1 MDELEELRKRK
12 LQEMMERRQQDFND
26 QVQIEQQLQQIE
38 NTIKQKFTKEALQ
51 RYSNI
56 KIAYPEKRAQLLLI
70 LAQVH
75 NQIDKINDEQLK
87 EILKRM
93 EPKKKETKITRI

>member
-1 MDELEELRKRK
+1 MDELEEIRKRR
-12 LQEMMERRQQDFND
+12 LQELMEKKQQELNE
-26 QVQIEQQLQQIE
+26 QAQIEQQLQQIE
-38 NTIKQKFTKEALQ
+38 NVIKGKFTKEALQ

-75 NQIDKINDEQLK
+75 EQIDKIDDEQLK

-93 EPKKKETKITRI
+93 EPKRRETKIKRI

>member
-12 LQEMMERRQQDFND
+12 LQEMMERRQQDFNE

-93 EPKKKETKITRI
+93 EPKKKETKIKRI